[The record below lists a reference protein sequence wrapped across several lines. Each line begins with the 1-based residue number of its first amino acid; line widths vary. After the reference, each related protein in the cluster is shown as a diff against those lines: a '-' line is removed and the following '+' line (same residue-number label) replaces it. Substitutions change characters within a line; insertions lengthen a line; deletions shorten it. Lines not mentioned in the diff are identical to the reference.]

1 MSYQVLARKWR
12 PRDFTELVGQDHVQ
26 RALVNALDNDRLH
39 HAYLFTGTRGVGK
52 TTIARIFA
60 KSLNCEEGVGSSP
73 CGKCSACEEVN
84 EGRFIDLIEVD
95 AASRTKVEDTR
106 ELLENVQYAPT
117 RGRYKVYLIDEVH
130 MLSGHSFNAL
140 LKTLEEPPP
149 HVKFLLATTD
159 PQRLPV
165 TILSR
170 CLQFNLKSLT
180 LPQITGQIDSIL
192 EQEQV
197 TSEEGAVRQLA
208 FSANG
213 SMRDALSLLDQ
224 AIAFGDGSLRED
236 EVRAMLGTIDRDV
249 IYRLLDALALGDAAL
264 LLEEIGKA
272 DAFAPDY
279 SALLAD
285 VVSVLQ
291 RIAIAQTLPDAID
304 DSFGDRDAVLALAG
318 KLSAEDVQ
326 LYYQI
331 GLIGRR
337 DLPLSPEPRGGLEM
351 VMLRMLVFRP
361 AVQAQDSVPASV
373 PLQAPQQPGASVVKK
388 ASARPV
394 TATPASENRTGSVA
408 TDAGTS
414 EWAGIIETL
423 SLKGMA
429 REMSLNCVFHG
440 LDEDVVNLSLDPAHT
455 NLLGK
460 TRVEQL
466 EAALCEY
473 YQRKVTVRIAKE
485 GKLENETPAGQRTR
499 QQHERQQQAEQSI
512 MQDENVKAIQDAFG
526 GSVNQDSIRPRD

>member
-60 KSLNCEEGVGSSP
+60 KSLNCEEGVGSTP
-73 CGKCSACEEVN
+73 CGKCSACMEIS
-84 EGRFIDLIEVD
+84 EGRFVDLIEVD

-159 PQRLPV
+159 PQKLPV

-180 LPQITGQIDSIL
+180 VPQITGQLETIL
-192 EQEQV
+192 AQEQV
-197 TSEEGAVRQLA
+197 AAEEGAIRQLA
-208 FSANG
+208 FAANG

-224 AIAFGDGSLRED
+224 AIAFGGGGLTEA

-249 IYRLLDALALGDAAL
+249 VYRLLEALAQGDAAL
-264 LLEEIGKA
+264 LMDEIGKA
-272 DAFAPDY
+272 DDFAPDY
-279 SALLAD
+279 AALLAD
-285 VVSVLQ
+285 IISVLQ
-291 RIAIAQTLPDAID
+291 RVALAQVLPEAID
-304 DSFGDRDAVLALAG
+304 DTYGDQAAVARLAG
-318 KLSAEDVQ
+318 RLAAEDVQ

-337 DLPLSPEPRGGLEM
+337 DLPLSPEPRGGFEM
-351 VMLRMLVFRP
+351 VMLRMLAFRP
-361 AVQAQDSVPASV
+361 GAAPRATAVPARAAARPAPVAPAAETPAAV
-373 PLQAPQQPGASVVKK
+373 PEQTV
-388 ASARPV
+388 ASAPV
-394 TATPASENRTGSVA
+394 PALSAR
-408 TDAGTS
+408 AG
-414 EWAGIIETL
+414 EWSDIIGAL
-423 SLKGMA
+423 PVRGMV
-429 REMSLNCVFHG
+429 REMALNCAFHG
-440 LDEDVVNLSLDPAHT
+440 IENDTVRLSLDPAHKH
-455 NLLGK
+455 LFSKGRL
-460 TRVEQL
+460 EQL
-466 EAALCEY
+466 EASLGDY
-473 YQRKVTVRIAKE
+473 YQRGISV
-485 GKLENETPAGQRTR
+485 KLVQDGALEAETPARKQTR
-499 QQHERQQQAEQSI
+499 EQVERQQRAEQSI
-512 MQDENVKAIQDAFG
+512 ETDANIKAIQDAFG
-526 GSVNQDSIRPRD
+526 GTVNQESIRPRD

>member
-12 PRDFTELVGQDHVQ
+12 PRNFTELVGQDHVQ

-60 KSLNCEEGVGSSP
+60 KSLNCEEGVSSTP
-73 CGKCSACEEVN
+73 CGKCSACEEIN

-180 LPQITGQIDSIL
+180 LSQISGQIDNIL

-197 TSEEGAVRQLA
+197 SSDAGAVRELA

-224 AIAFGDGSLRED
+224 AIAFGNGSITED

-249 IYRLLDALALGDAAL
+249 IYRLLDALSQADAAL
-264 LLEEIGKA
+264 LLDEVNKT

-279 SALLAD
+279 TALLAD
-285 VVSVLQ
+285 LVSVLQ

-304 DSFGDRDAVLALAG
+304 DTFGDRDAVLALAD

-337 DLPLSPEPRGGLEM
+337 DLPLSPEPRGGFEM
-351 VMLRMLVFRP
+351 VLLRMLAFRP
-361 AVQAQDSVPASV
+361 VQAETGAPALS
-373 PLQAPQQPGASVVKK
+373 QKTQPAQPAAVKK
-388 ASARPV
+388 AALKPAPQV
-394 TATPASENRTGSVA
+394 AAGGGGTADAS
-408 TDAGTS
+408 TS
-414 EWAGIIETL
+414 EWAGIIESL

-440 LDEDVVNLSLDPAHT
+440 MQDDVVELTLDPAHVH
-455 NLLGK
+455 LLGK
-460 TRVEQL
+460 AREEQL
-466 EAALCEY
+466 EAALAEY
-473 YQRKVTVRIAKE
+473 YQRKVSVRINKKD
-485 GKLENETPAGQRTR
+485 KLQSETPAGQRTR
-499 QQHERQQQAEQSI
+499 QKNERQQQAEQSI
-512 MQDENVKAIQDAFG
+512 QQDENIKAIQDAFG
-526 GSVNQDSIRPRD
+526 GSVNQESIRPRD